1 MPPSGSDRPDR
12 VKSRSV
18 STGSPASALMRVVTI
33 SVDDGG
39 GGPLSFSGTLAAVGL
54 TTAPT
59 ATARGLHVD
68 VPFELEAERFV
79 RAVTPRLVG
88 ALTIRTGSRAVA
100 EDLAQEALARAWADW
115 ARVSTMHNPTGWV
128 YRVAFNLAASHWR
141 RRAAERRAERRS
153 DPADPCVQLHTA
165 EAVVLR
171 DALARLSDRQ
181 QQVVILRYYLGCN
194 VEETAEV
201 LGVSQ
206 GTVKTQSSRAMAR
219 LRELVGARGV
229 DL

>member
-1 MPPSGSDRPDR
+1 MGLD
-12 VKSRSV
+12 
-18 STGSPASALMRVVTI
+18 GALAASAIV
-33 SVDDGG
+33 
-39 GGPLSFSGTLAAVGL
+39 AVS
-54 TTAPT
+54 PRMMP
-59 ATARGLHVD
+59 ATAAPIAVRGLR
-68 VPFELEAERFV
+68 FELEAERFV

-100 EDLAQEALARAWADW
+100 EDLVQEALARAWADW
-115 ARVSTMHNPTGWV
+115 GRVSTMHNPTGWV

-141 RRAAERRAERRS
+141 RRAAQRRAERRS
-153 DPADPCVQLHTA
+153 EPADTSLQLHTA

-171 DALARLSDRQ
+171 DALGSLSDRQ

-201 LGVSQ
+201 LGVSP
-206 GTVKTQSSRAMAR
+206 GTVKTQTSRAIAR
-219 LRELVGARGV
+219 LRDLVGARGV